1 MSWVLLRVGC
11 LTHGATRSRSSVP
24 FFGRAIAPWR
34 VPGRMGTTLSLWSS
48 LMIWWSLPLL
58 KNLPYL
64 SHGFPHEDQSHN
76 PIHSSL
82 NTPEW
87 KTFALCPTNYHP
99 GLSSSQN
106 LVIRKWLKSA
116 TTTVPIIEDG
126 LGRFLNVER
135 RDFVPSR
142 LGDFC
147 KLMNNH

>member
-1 MSWVLLRVGC
+1 
-11 LTHGATRSRSSVP
+11 
-24 FFGRAIAPWR
+24 
-34 VPGRMGTTLSLWSS
+34 
-48 LMIWWSLPLL
+48 MIHQESPRELFNALKRKYLPLL

-82 NTPEW
+82 NAPEW